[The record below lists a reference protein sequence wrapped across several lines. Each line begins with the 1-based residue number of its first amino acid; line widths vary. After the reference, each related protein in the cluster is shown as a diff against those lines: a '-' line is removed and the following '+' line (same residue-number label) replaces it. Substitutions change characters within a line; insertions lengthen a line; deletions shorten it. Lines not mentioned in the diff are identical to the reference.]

1 MLLML
6 QNNKIG
12 FTYAFQ
18 RYYNKVTSRF
28 SRALFIIQ
36 ASTLLSHLAKTLL

>member
-1 MLLML
+1 ML

-18 RYYNKVTSRF
+18 RYYNKVTSWF
-28 SRALFIIQ
+28 SRVFLVFQ
-36 ASTLLSHLAKTLL
+36 ASTLLSHFAKTLL